1 MKFRL
6 ENIKIREDLNDNKT
20 IEIACEKFNIPI
32 NNVIQANIVK
42 KSIDAR
48 DKTDIFYNYSI
59 MVEINDKGLCDKLA
73 KAKNVQVVDFEKQE
87 RLDGITVSRKSN
99 KRPVII
105 GAGPAGLFCA
115 LSMVENGVKPIIIE
129 QGKKVEE
136 RSKDVE
142 LFRKEGILNT
152 MSNVQF
158 GEGGA
163 GTFSDGKLTTNL
175 HSPLCRTVIEQFVR
189 FGAPSQI
196 SYMNKPHIGT
206 DNLIKILANIRNYII
221 EKGGTFLYNTK
232 AEDFTFN
239 DGKVTEVIYSNH
251 NLETSNENQNSEI
264 GIDTDCV
271 VLAIGHSSRDLFK
284 TLYEKDVYMEP
295 KNFSVG
301 VRIEHKQEMINKS
314 QYGENP
320 KLKLPPAEYKLAYHG
335 DKHSCYT
342 FCMCPGGEVIAS
354 SSEEKTIVTNGMS
367 KYARDGENANSA
379 VLVNVTPD
387 DLISEEIFS
396 SIKNYML
403 QQADGIRICKNISS
417 KNDSSQ
423 NSVNLTVES
432 KNEHIDNL
440 DKEIRKDNPLLGMY
454 FQEMLEEKAF
464 ALGGNNYNAPIQ
476 RVEDFLNNRKTNHI
490 GEINPTYKPETTMSN
505 LQEILPEFVA
515 ETLKEGLIYFD
526 RKIKGFANPDAILTG
541 VETRSSSPVT
551 IKRNEQYMSNIKG
564 MYPCG
569 EGAGYAGGI
578 MSAAIDGIRTSRA
591 ILAPEQCNTR
601 GIEENCKMKQ

>member
-1 MKFRL
+1 MRFRL
-6 ENIKIREDLNDNKT
+6 ENIKIREDLNDNRI
-20 IEIACEKFNIPI
+20 IEIACEKFNIPLSNI
-32 NNVIQANIVK
+32 IQANIVK
-42 KSIDAR
+42 ESIDAR
-48 DKTDIFYNYSI
+48 DKADIFYNYSI
-59 MVEINDKGLCDKLA
+59 MVEISDKGLCDKLA
-73 KAKNVQVVDFEKQE
+73 KAKNVQAVDLEKQE
-87 RLDGITVSRKSN
+87 RLGGFTVSRKSN

-115 LSMVENGVKPIIIE
+115 LSMVENGAKPIIIE

-152 MSNVQF
+152 TSNVQF

-189 FGAPSQI
+189 FGAPNQI

-232 AEDFTFN
+232 AENFTFN
-239 DGKVTEVIYSNH
+239 NGKVTEIICSNH
-251 NLETSNENQNSEI
+251 NIENSSEKKNSKTV
-264 GIDTDCV
+264 IDTDCV

-284 TLYEKDVYMEP
+284 TLHEKEVYMEP

-320 KLKLPPAEYKLAYHG
+320 RLKLPPAEYKLAYHG

-379 VLVNVTPD
+379 VLVNVTPE
-387 DLISEEIFS
+387 DLTSEEIFS

-403 QQADGIRICKNISS
+403 QH
-417 KNDSSQ
+417 
-423 NSVNLTVES
+423 E
-432 KNEHIDNL
+432 
-440 DKEIRKDNPLLGMY
+440 EIEKDNPLLGMY

-464 ALGGNNYNAPIQ
+464 TLGGNNYSAPIQ

-490 GEINPTYKPETTMSN
+490 GEIYPTYKPGTTMSN
-505 LQEILPEFVA
+505 LQEILPEFVT
-515 ETLKEGLIYFD
+515 ETLKEGLVYFD

-578 MSAAIDGIRTSRA
+578 MSAAIDGIRISRA
-591 ILAPEQCNTR
+591 VLATEQYTTS

>member
-1 MKFRL
+1 MFTVRL
-6 ENIKIREDLNDNKT
+6 ENIKIRQDLSNDEVAK
-20 IEIACEKFNIPI
+20 IAYTKFNIPQES
-32 NNVIQANIVK
+32 VTDYKIVK

-48 DKTDIFYNYSI
+48 NKDDIFYNYSI
-59 MVEINDKGLCDKLA
+59 IVFVKDDFKVSKLLKNKNA
-73 KAKNVQVVDFEKQE
+73 SLIEREQKQKNVSLNNIKEN
-87 RLDGITVSRKSN
+87 N
-99 KRPVII
+99 KKPVII

-115 LSMVENGVKPIIIE
+115 LTLIENGIKPIIIE
-129 QGKKVEE
+129 QGKTVEE
-136 RSKDVE
+136 RQKDVE
-142 LFRKEGILNT
+142 LFLKERILNT
-152 MSNVQF
+152 CSNVQF

-175 HSPLCRTVIEQFVR
+175 HSPLCRDVIDTFVK
-189 FGAPSQI
+189 FGAPEEI
-196 SYMNKPHIGT
+196 LYINKPHIGT
-206 DNLIKILANIRNYII
+206 DNLVKIVASIRKYI
-221 EKGGTFLYNTK
+221 ENNGGKFMFGTK
-232 AEDFTFN
+232 AVDFEIEN
-239 DGKVTEVIYSNH
+239 NKVKAVLVSRTQESTTIDKIETDTVVI
-251 NLETSNENQNSEI
+251 
-264 GIDTDCV
+264 
-271 VLAIGHSSRDLFK
+271 AIGLSSRDMFK
-284 TLYEKDVYMEP
+284 KLNDKHVEMEK
-295 KNFSVG
+295 KNFSV
-301 VRIEHKQEMINKS
+301 VLRSEHKQQMINES

-403 QQADGIRICKNISS
+403 QQAYDIKICENIGS
-417 KNDSSQ
+417 KEDSSP

-454 FQEMLEEKAF
+454 FQEMLEEKSF
-464 ALGGNNYNAPIQ
+464 ALGGNNYNAPIH
-476 RVEDFLNNRKTNHI
+476 RVEYFLNNIKTNNI